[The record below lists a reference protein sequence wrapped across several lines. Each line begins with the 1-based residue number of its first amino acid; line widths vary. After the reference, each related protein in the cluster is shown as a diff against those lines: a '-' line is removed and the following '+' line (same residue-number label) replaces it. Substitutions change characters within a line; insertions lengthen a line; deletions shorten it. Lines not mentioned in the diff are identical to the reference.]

1 MVYGGEKIHLTIHIF
16 EFVKLNQKL
25 ITDTMGR
32 HHLKESFKLLGGVGV
47 LCLKTKE
54 YLEKRQYWTEK
65 QKMILDQ
72 EKT

>member
-1 MVYGGEKIHLTIHIF
+1 MAEKIHLTIHIF

-54 YLEKRQYWTEK
+54 YLEKRQY
-65 QKMILDQ
+65 
-72 EKT
+72 